1 MFCKIPFQEYSN
13 PFCVL
18 ILRPP
23 YGIVHD
29 ANEMRMTWAA
39 KCLENVLIMTMVS
52 NKLITLKS

>member
-39 KCLENVLIMTMVS
+39 KCLENVSKMS
-52 NKLITLKS
+52 